1 MPAQEGLKGL
11 LGVNKGNAEDEDA
24 ERGSLRGELGEGRRG
39 HLKHR
44 VGPRGATRDA
54 ALGSEE
60 KPEDA
65 AVAPTLL

>member
-1 MPAQEGLKGL
+1 MP
-11 LGVNKGNAEDEDA
+11 EDEDA
-24 ERGSLRGELGEGRRG
+24 ESGSLSGELGMCRRG

-54 ALGSEE
+54 ALGSEA
-60 KPEDA
+60 KPEGA